1 MKEVAGPNRGQTE
14 VIGSLLL
21 LAMVLV
27 SALGL
32 VAVGQA
38 ALEDGTEALDRERI
52 ERALTDLRGAAMTA
66 GMAPT
71 GVETLTPTIPA
82 GATWTIRPSIGSIR
96 VNHTLPNGTVQSVFA
111 ASLHEIGLD
120 DGASRTILE
129 GGAIMAT
136 FEDTAVVREE
146 PPLTARDGI
155 VRLRL
160 LQLTPKNSPATSTA
174 LEAPPTTVTLTGRD
188 HDASR
193 TVIRPENGTVTLTI
207 RSPRYRNWARLLARN
222 LPGVVSMSP
231 ATQTASVTYSAT
243 EGADRGLK
251 ELHVMLVPVELE
263 VA

>member
-1 MKEVAGPNRGQTE
+1 MRQGATPIRGQTE

-52 ERALTDLRGAAMTA
+52 ERTLIDLRGAAMTA

-96 VNHTLPNGTVQSVFA
+96 VNHTLPNETVRSVFA
-111 ASLHEIGLD
+111 TSLHEIGLD
-120 DGASRTILE
+120 TGASRTILE

-136 FEDTAVVREE
+136 SEETVIVRED
-146 PPLTARDGI
+146 PPLAVRDGT

-160 LQLTPKNSPATSTA
+160 LQLTPKNSPAASTA
-174 LEAPPTTVTLTGRD
+174 LKAQPTTVTLTGR
-188 HDASR
+188 ARGPSR
-193 TVIRPENGTVTLTI
+193 TVIRPVNGTVTLTI
-207 RSPRYRNWARLLARN
+207 HSPRYRNWARLLARN
-222 LPGVVSMSP
+222 LPVAVSMSTE
-231 ATQTASVTYSAT
+231 TQTASVTFSAT
-243 EGADRGLK
+243 DGDVRGVE
-251 ELHVMLVPVELE
+251 ELHVMLAPIELE